1 LIVRRALSDPSRRQ
15 LLHRLAEGSASVSE
29 PARPL
34 EMTLPAV
41 VQHVQALKASGLV
54 ESRNT
59 GRVRTCPIN
68 EDALRSTEQW

>member
-1 LIVRRALSDPSRRQ
+1 MIVRRALSDPSRRQ